1 MSVMHDRSAS
11 DEVLDGGAFV
21 IWSGDLKS
29 GTGSLHFQSG
39 AGGELPLL
47 WPGSEA
53 HVAGATSPEE
63 LTAASHA
70 ACFTMTLAD
79 TLARSGHTPRE
90 ITVTARATFGVVDRV
105 RMIRRSQLEVSVDA
119 DDLGELELSHAA
131 ELAGRYCP
139 VSNTLRAG
147 GVQLDVGTHLR
158 SDATHPS

>member
-1 MSVMHDRSAS
+1 MHDRSVS
-11 DEVLDGGAFV
+11 DEVLEGAALV

-47 WPGSEA
+47 WPGSEVHA
-53 HVAGATSPEE
+53 VGATSPEE
-63 LTAASHA
+63 LIAAGHA
-70 ACFTMTLAD
+70 ACFTMTLAH
-79 TLARSGHTPRE
+79 TLARAGHTPRE

-105 RMIRRSQLEVSVDA
+105 RMVRRSRLQVSVDA
-119 DDLGELELSHAA
+119 DDLSESDLSHAA

-147 GVQLDVGTHLR
+147 GVLFDVGTHVH
-158 SDATHPS
+158 SVATHPG

>member
-1 MSVMHDRSAS
+1 MSVMHDRSVS
-11 DEVLDGGAFV
+11 DEVLEGGALV

-39 AGGELPLL
+39 AGGELALL

-53 HVAGATSPEE
+53 YGAGATTPEE
-63 LTAASHA
+63 LTAAGHA
-70 ACFTMTLAD
+70 ACFTMTLAH

-90 ITVTARATFGVVDRV
+90 ISVTARATFGIVDRV

-119 DDLGELELSHAA
+119 DDLGEPELSQAA

-147 GVQLDVGTHLR
+147 GVQLDVGTRLR
-158 SDATHPS
+158 SAATHPS

>member
-1 MSVMHDRSAS
+1 MHDRSVS
-11 DEVLDGGAFV
+11 DEVLEGAALV

-47 WPGSEA
+47 WPGSEVHA
-53 HVAGATSPEE
+53 VGATSPEE
-63 LTAASHA
+63 LIAAGHA
-70 ACFTMTLAD
+70 ACFTMTLAH

-90 ITVTARATFGVVDRV
+90 ISVTARATFGIVDRV
-105 RMIRRSQLEVSVDA
+105 RIIRRSQLEVSVDA
-119 DDLGELELSHAA
+119 DDLGERELSQAA

-147 GVQLDVGTHLR
+147 GVQHDVGTRLR
-158 SDATHPS
+158 RAATRPS

>member
-1 MSVMHDRSAS
+1 VIEMHDRSVS
-11 DEVLDGGAFV
+11 DEVLEGGALV

-53 HVAGATSPEE
+53 DVAGATSPEE
-63 LTAASHA
+63 LTAAGHA
-70 ACFTMTLAD
+70 ACFTMTLAH
-79 TLARSGHTPRE
+79 TLARSGHIPRE
-90 ITVTARATFGVVDRV
+90 ISVTARATFGVVDGV
-105 RMIRRSQLEVSVDA
+105 RMIRRSLLGVNVDA
-119 DDLGELELSHAA
+119 DDLDEPELRHAA

-147 GVQLDVGTHLR
+147 GVQLDVGTRLR
-158 SDATHPS
+158 SVATHSS

>member
-1 MSVMHDRSAS
+1 MQDRSVS
-11 DEVLDGGAFV
+11 DEVLEGGALV

-47 WPGSEA
+47 WPKSEA
-53 HVAGATSPEE
+53 HAVGATSPEE
-63 LTAASHA
+63 LTAAGHA
-70 ACFTMTLAD
+70 ACFTMTLAH

-90 ITVTARATFGVVDRV
+90 ISVTARATFGVVDRV
-105 RMIRRSQLEVSVDA
+105 RMIRRSRLEVSVDA
-119 DDLGELELSHAA
+119 DDLGEPELSHAV

-147 GVQLDVGTHLR
+147 GVQLDVGSRLR
-158 SDATHPS
+158 SVVAHPS